1 MSTRKKN
8 TTKRA
13 AKNAAQTTP
22 APATEPAAADSPVL
36 RTDSEKALWTAL
48 GNFPGFT
55 AAELAG
61 AAGIAGSTARR
72 ILSGWAA
79 AGAARRD
86 RDPDNPRAAEH
97 WSPTAP
103 TEPHTPADTTSAPD
117 TAQPDAATNPGS
129 DTAPTAT
136 ESTDDTPTAPDAATA
151 TGTQAPPEP
160 AAAAPTGT
168 VTTAAAADTPAGDPD
183 AAAAQEESPQRLAPG
198 ALRGEVEDH
207 LRDSPD
213 TEFTPHEIGKVL
225 GRSSG
230 AVHNA
235 LVKLTTLGTARQTCT
250 RPKKFA
256 LAPGQ

>member
-8 TTKRA
+8 ATKRA

-22 APATEPAAADSPVL
+22 APATEPAAADAPVL

-103 TEPHTPADTTSAPD
+103 TEPDTPADTTSEPD
-117 TAQPDAATNPGS
+117 AAQPDAATNPGS

-136 ESTDDTPTAPDAATA
+136 ESTDDTPTAADPA
-151 TGTQAPPEP
+151 TGTQAPPE
-160 AAAAPTGT
+160 AAAAAHTGT
-168 VTTAAAADTPAGDPD
+168 ETAGTAADAPAGDPD
-183 AAAAQEESPQRLAPG
+183 VAAAQAESPQRLAPG

>member
-1 MSTRKKN
+1 MSARKKN

-13 AKNAAQTTP
+13 AKNTAQTTP
-22 APATEPAAADSPVL
+22 APATKPPADAPVL

-48 GNFPGFT
+48 CESPGNT
-55 AAELAG
+55 ATGLAG
-61 AAGIAGSTARR
+61 IAGIAGSTARR

-103 TEPHTPADTTSAPD
+103 AEPVTPAETTSPPD
-117 TAQPDAATNPGS
+117 TAQPDAATEPRS

-136 ESTDDTPTAPDAATA
+136 ESADDTPTAPDPA

-160 AAAAPTGT
+160 AATAHTGT
-168 VTTAAAADTPAGDPD
+168 VTAAAAADTPIGDPD
-183 AAAAQEESPQRLAPG
+183 VAAAQEESPQRLAPG

-207 LRDSPD
+207 LRDSPG

-225 GRSSG
+225 RRSSG

>member
-13 AKNAAQTTP
+13 AKNAAETTP
-22 APATEPAAADSPVL
+22 APAAEPAAADAPVL

-79 AGAARRD
+79 AGAARRY

-103 TEPHTPADTTSAPD
+103 AEPDTPADTTSEPD
-117 TAQPDAATNPGS
+117 TAQPDAATEQGS
-129 DTAPTAT
+129 DTAPTAP
-136 ESTDDTPTAPDAATA
+136 ESADHTPNAADPA

-160 AAAAPTGT
+160 AAAAHTGT
-168 VTTAAAADTPAGDPD
+168 EAAAATPD
-183 AAAAQEESPQRLAPG
+183 AQPDVAAAQEESPQRLAPG